1 VLLAKTPATVGGQ
14 DTSVPVVPNR
24 LGLGTAPLAGLFEAT
39 DEETARATVERAW
52 ELGIRYFDTAPLYGS
67 GLAEQRVGAALRDRP
82 RDEFLLSTK
91 VGRLLRPGVPDAVFK
106 DAPPLAPVF
115 DFSGEGVLRSLEESL
130 DRLGLD
136 RVDIALLH
144 DPDDHLDE
152 ALASLEPLR
161 AAVAA
166 VGVGTNSVR
175 TALHFVRDGSIDYL
189 LIAGRYTPLDD
200 SAGDELLPLCAERGV
215 HVIVGGVFNSG
226 LLAGGTTFD
235 YQEAP
240 EALVARTRELAA
252 ICERYDVP
260 LAALAL
266 QFPLRHPAVG
276 GIVVGARSPDE
287 IAHDNE
293 LLQIQIPDALW
304 DELTVPSDA

>member
-1 VLLAKTPATVGGQ
+1 MLLAKTPATVGGQ

>member
-1 VLLAKTPATVGGQ
+1 VLLAKTRATVGGQ
-14 DTSVPVVPNR
+14 DTSVAVELTR
-24 LGLGTAPLAGLFEAT
+24 LGLGTAPLAGLYEAT
-39 DEETARATVERAW
+39 DAETARATVDRAW

-115 DFSGEGVLRSLEESL
+115 DFSGDGLLRSLEESL
-130 DRLGLD
+130 ERLGLD

-161 AAVAA
+161 AVVDA
-166 VGVGTNSVR
+166 VGVGTNSVG
-175 TALHFVRDGSIDYL
+175 TALHFVRNGSIDYL
-189 LIAGRYTPLDD
+189 LIAGRYTPLDG
-200 SAGDELLPLCAERGV
+200 SAGNELLPLCAERGV
-215 HVIVGGVFNSG
+215 RVIVGGVFNSG

-240 EALVARTRELAA
+240 DALVARTRELET
-252 ICERYDVP
+252 ICERHGVP

-266 QFPLRHPAVG
+266 QFPLRHPAVA
-276 GIVVGARSPDE
+276 GIVVGARSPAE
-287 IAHDNE
+287 IEHDHD
-293 LLQIQIPDALW
+293 LLEAQIPDALW
-304 DELTVPSDA
+304 DELAVPSPA

>member
-1 VLLAKTPATVGGQ
+1 VLLAKTRATVGGQ
-14 DTSVPVVPNR
+14 DTSVAVQLTR
-24 LGLGTAPLAGLFEAT
+24 LGLGTAPLAGLYEAT
-39 DEETARATVERAW
+39 DEETARATVDRAW

-115 DFSGEGVLRSLEESL
+115 DFSGDGVLRSLEESL
-130 DRLGLD
+130 ERLGLD

-161 AAVAA
+161 GRVDA
-166 VGVGTNSVR
+166 VGVGTNSVG
-175 TALHFVRDGSIDYL
+175 TALHFVRNGSIDYL
-189 LIAGRYTPLDD
+189 LIAGRYTLLDG
-200 SAGDELLPLCAERGV
+200 SAGNELLPLCAERGV
-215 HVIVGGVFNSG
+215 RVIVGGVFNSG

-240 EALVARTRELAA
+240 DALVARTRELAA
-252 ICERYDVP
+252 ICERHGVP

-266 QFPLRHPAVG
+266 QFPLRHPAVA
-276 GIVVGARSPDE
+276 GIVVGARSPAE
-287 IAHDNE
+287 IEHDHD
-293 LLQIQIPDALW
+293 LLEAQIPDALW
-304 DELTVPSDA
+304 DELAAPSPA